1 MVNCMLWRD
10 HMNVLEENLI
20 GILFW
25 NNSVN
30 LHANFFLCLK
40 CMIQIYTILEDSA
53 FIDSKDHCAN
63 MLDLLNHPA
72 TALFC
77 SCLKIKTKVHWL
89 PASDC
94 NMHINILWKRE
105 AAYRKELMVISLQ
118 LITNWKT
125 HEQCILKILYI
136 LLSFI
141 LWIIP
146 MKEKFKDYKWVI
158 KSCKLKKDII
168 QWPKNEHK
176 QMIHEP
182 YQKRW
187 MNSDG
192 LGRVSCSFSTCG
204 THHVTFDEINMTTTR
219 HFELVKIN
227 L

>member
-1 MVNCMLWRD
+1 
-10 HMNVLEENLI
+10 MNVLEENLI

-63 MLDLLNHPA
+63 MLDLLNYPA

-146 MKEKFKDYKWVI
+146 MKEKFEDYKWVI

-168 QWPKNEHK
+168 QWPKEWTQTNDPWTLPK
-176 QMIHEP
+176 TL
-182 YQKRW
+182 
-187 MNSDG
+187 DG
-192 LGRVSCSFSTCG
+192 LRWSGRVSCSCSTCS

-219 HFELVKIN
+219 HFECVKIN